1 MFNKITNANT
11 CTQIQ
16 VAISY
21 KVLIHFLKIHTQNST
36 IKTQTG
42 VFFNQNSNHVVAYTC
57 AFFAFAIK
65 ISAWKCKKCHLQEK
79 KIAGFE
85 VVKKNQYV

>member
-1 MFNKITNANT
+1 MHTNSS
-11 CTQIQ
+11 
-16 VAISY
+16 SY
-21 KVLIHFLKIHTQNST
+21 KLQGSNTFFKNTYTKQYHKNTDWS
-36 IKTQTG
+36 
-42 VFFNQNSNHVVAYTC
+42 FFNQNSNHIVAYTC